1 MSEYPQVTSERN
13 RGRNEL
19 TVRRAE
25 YQKHVF
31 HLYDEELEP
40 VIEHLTNLAEIRRF
54 FDGAVFYSEYR
65 DEEVQLIADAGEI
78 RYLVAYLGD
87 SRDDGARLKRTTIE
101 DRITGGE
108 WRPAPQDAEGD
119 HG

>member
-40 VIEHLTNLAEIRRF
+40 VIEHLTNLCEIRRF

-65 DEEVQLIADAGEI
+65 DEEVQLLAEQDG
-78 RYLVAYLGD
+78 RYIVAYLGD
-87 SRDDGARLKRTTIE
+87 SPDGGNRLKRETIE
-101 DRITGGE
+101 DRIKGGE
-108 WRPAPQDAEGD
+108 WRPAEQDAEGD